1 MRWDLFIIMMA
12 LPWAATFAGSYS
24 ALLIKA
30 GSDKRQGALL
40 GFASGVMIAAS
51 IWSLIIPAFED
62 VGYTLSGGL
71 IVTLGFALGCIG
83 MLILDK
89 AVPHEHK
96 EQHVVEGPTTRLSR
110 PMLLVL
116 AVALHNIPEGI
127 ALGVV
132 ISSAMQDKGLS
143 WTAAVVFSLGL
154 AIQNYPEGFAVIF
167 PLHQSGVS
175 KKRCVWLGFLAS
187 LAEPVSALAG
197 LAGAALLSSLG
208 GVIMPLLLAIAA
220 GAMIFIV
227 VEELIPESQAVS
239 KNHFATYGFLTG
251 FWIMALMGMI
261 GA

>member
-1 MRWDLFIIMMA
+1 M
-12 LPWAATFAGSYS
+12 
-24 ALLIKA
+24 
-30 GSDKRQGALL
+30 
-40 GFASGVMIAAS
+40 
-51 IWSLIIPAFED
+51 
-62 VGYTLSGGL
+62 
-71 IVTLGFALGCIG
+71 
-83 MLILDK
+83 
-89 AVPHEHK
+89 
-96 EQHVVEGPTTRLSR
+96 
-110 PMLLVL
+110 
-116 AVALHNIPEGI
+116 
-127 ALGVV
+127 
-132 ISSAMQDKGLS
+132 
-143 WTAAVVFSLGL
+143 
-154 AIQNYPEGFAVIF
+154 
-167 PLHQSGVS
+167 S